1 MDQIVFDYSD
11 RQLGNGKIG
20 AERGV
25 FSWTN
30 NIVGLCVVGTV
41 FDYSDRQL
49 GNGKIGAERGVF
61 RWTNNIVGL

>member
-25 FSWTN
+25 FRWTPSLM
-30 NIVGLCVVGTV
+30 GLGMDGTV
-41 FDYSDRQL
+41 FAFCDRQL
-49 GNGKIGAERGVF
+49 EVKF
-61 RWTNNIVGL
+61 